1 MKFNIYIINQQQKIN
16 LDNKDNKLE
25 NEEDKLE
32 NKEDKQII
40 KIVN

>member
-1 MKFNIYIINQQQKIN
+1 MKFNIYIINQTKKIN
-16 LDNKDNKLE
+16 LDNKLE
-25 NEEDKLE
+25 NEKDKLE